1 MICTLFIEGR
11 AQIFSL
17 SPQLEGDMLNFSV
30 TCLSA
35 TGAITPFAIG
45 LRSGQWTITD
55 IVPDP
60 IRKLEDQ
67 LVNMLIAYL
76 EGQGLG

>member
-17 SPQLEGDMLNFSV
+17 IPQLEGDMLNFTV
-30 TCLSA
+30 TCLSTA
-35 TGAITPFAIG
+35 GAIAPFAIG
-45 LRSGQWTITD
+45 LRSGQWIITD